1 MNGRFQP
8 GAHLQVQR
16 PPLYYHHGIYISD
29 DRVIQFGSGI
39 TLQNKSSTAISAIS
53 LADFEDGGTAEV
65 VRHGYESW
73 FTGHHPATDEH
84 WKVIERAEFL
94 LKLQPKL
101 KYHLI
106 GRNCEVIANMYASGS
121 WNESY
126 QVRRFF
132 TFRTAMDLALMLGIS
147 GRVRAK
153 LPILNS
159 VVVLLVAGALASIG
173 VKVTYDDQIRELWN
187 EIRDD
192 WQAHERMLAG
202 DPRNGPTGSSS

>member
-1 MNGRFQP
+1 MAGGFQP

-16 PPLYYHHGIYISD
+16 PRLYYHHGICISD
-29 DRVIQFGSGI
+29 DRVIQFGSGVI
-39 TLQNKSSTAISAIS
+39 LQNKCGTAITAVS

-73 FTGHHPATDEH
+73 FTGHHPATDEP

-94 LKLQPKL
+94 LKLRPML
-101 KYHLI
+101 KYNLS
-106 GRNCEVIANMYASGS
+106 GRNCEVIANMCASGS
-121 WNESY
+121 WSESY

-132 TFRTAMDLALMLGIS
+132 TFRAAMDLALILGIS

-153 LPILNS
+153 MPIPKS
-159 VVVLLVAGALASIG
+159 VVVLLVVGVLASIG
-173 VKVTYDDQIRELWN
+173 VKVTYDDQIRRLWN

-192 WQAHERMLAG
+192 WQAHERMLAE